1 MWATGP
7 GLQDPNEALAMI
19 EQAIAGLAGRHRE
32 LELELEAT
40 RYAAIFM
47 SNTLLQK
54 ALGEPERFAALEGRT
69 AGECELLPH
78 VAVHR
83 FLCGRSAADV
93 AEPLERAVADAE
105 VVAAIGPESAWLLFV
120 LGQLFKTDRLE
131 VARRTADIALSEAQ
145 RRGSAPG
152 FATASVWR
160 AWIALREGN
169 AAEAEAD
176 AHAAYEVLPA
186 AGTWQHVFCASCLI
200 EVLVERRE
208 LDEAQAVLEAL
219 GRAEEPA
226 LDRGA
231 EFLLYIRSILLE
243 ARGDRHGALA
253 AQLESRRRR
262 GGDHVPD
269 PDFDGWLRIAR
280 LLHANGDEPGA
291 ARETDAA
298 LSWARHWGLP
308 ATSGRR

>member
-1 MWATGP
+1 
-7 GLQDPNEALAMI
+7 
-19 EQAIAGLAGRHRE
+19 
-32 LELELEAT
+32 
-40 RYAAIFM
+40 M
-47 SNTLLQK
+47 SNTLLQE
-54 ALGEPERFAALEGRT
+54 ALGEPEQFADLEGRT

-105 VVAAIGPESAWLLFV
+105 LVAAIGPDSAWLIFV

-131 VARRTADIALSEAQ
+131 VARRTVEIALTEAQ

-160 AWIALREGN
+160 AWIALREGS
-169 AAEAEAD
+169 AADAEAD
-176 AHAAYEVLPA
+176 ARAAYEVLPA
-186 AGTWQHVFCASCLI
+186 GMWQHVFCSSCLI

-208 LDEAQAVLEAL
+208 LDEAQAVLESA
-219 GRAEEPA
+219 GGADDGA
-226 LDRGA
+226 ADRGA
-231 EFLLYIRSILLE
+231 EFLLYVRSILRE
-243 ARGDRHGALA
+243 GQGDRRGALA

-262 GGDHVPD
+262 GGDPAPD

-280 LLHANGDEPGA
+280 LLHAKGDEPA
-291 ARETDAA
+291 PPVKRTP
-298 LSWARHWGLP
+298 R
-308 ATSGRR
+308 